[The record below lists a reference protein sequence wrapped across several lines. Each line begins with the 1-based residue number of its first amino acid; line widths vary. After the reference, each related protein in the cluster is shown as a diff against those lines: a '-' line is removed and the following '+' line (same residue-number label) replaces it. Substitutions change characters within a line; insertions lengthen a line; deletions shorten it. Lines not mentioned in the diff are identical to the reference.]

1 MQGADLIV
9 SLNAS
14 PFNKGKIHLRCEM
27 VAHRARM
34 QKKPIVFVNL
44 IGGNDGI
51 VFDGASLI
59 ADEEGDIILQAKAF
73 EEFIGTV
80 ELDVHQPDARG
91 ITGNEC
97 ETIRQ
102 ALVLGIKDYAAK
114 NRFTKAVLGLSGGID
129 SRWWRLWRAKR

>member
-1 MQGADLIV
+1 LTRQDELIMQGADLIV

-59 ADEEGDIILQAKAF
+59 ATKKA
-73 EEFIGTV
+73 T
-80 ELDVHQPDARG
+80 
-91 ITGNEC
+91 
-97 ETIRQ
+97 
-102 ALVLGIKDYAAK
+102 
-114 NRFTKAVLGLSGGID
+114 
-129 SRWWRLWRAKR
+129 